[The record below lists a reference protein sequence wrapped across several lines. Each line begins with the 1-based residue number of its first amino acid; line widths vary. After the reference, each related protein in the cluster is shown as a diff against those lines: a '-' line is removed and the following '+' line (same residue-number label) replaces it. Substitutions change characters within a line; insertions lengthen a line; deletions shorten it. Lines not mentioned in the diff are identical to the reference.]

1 MEKNKKASRIKILTV
16 MLIVVLA
23 FIWGNSLLPGEQS
36 AEVSNGLSDFI
47 ARLFGI
53 TTEDLGIIIR
63 KAAHFSEYAVLGAVV
78 YLLLKSKGK
87 KEKELV
93 LYCAVC
99 MLLFPLI
106 DETIQLIIPQRNGA
120 VLDIWIDISGY
131 VVGSLITNLCV
142 KRSVKAKTIE

>member
-1 MEKNKKASRIKILTV
+1 MEKRNKTSRIKILTAV
-16 MLIVVLA
+16 LVAVLA

-47 ARLFGI
+47 ARIFGI
-53 TTEDLGIIIR
+53 TAEDLGIIIR
-63 KAAHFSEYAVLGAVV
+63 KAAHFTEYAVLGAVV

-93 LYCAVC
+93 LYSAVC

-131 VVGSLITNLCV
+131 VVGSLITRLLI
-142 KRSVKAKTIE
+142 KPKKTE